1 VSRRLALLVNPAAA
15 GGKSLGA
22 LPKIEDELKRIGA
35 EYRVLR
41 SDSGD
46 HAKQLAQAIAED
58 GEVAVA
64 IGGDGLVGTLA
75 GALDEK
81 RGALAIIPS
90 GRGNDFARVLGI
102 PTDPAEAARVAAQGE
117 ERLFD
122 VGRVDGKT
130 FVGIA
135 SYGFDSECNRIANET
150 KLIRGNLVYAYSAL
164 RVLATWKPARF
175 TVTVD
180 GERHEYS
187 GYSAAIANSKAFGGG
202 MYLVPHAELDDGKL
216 DVFLVADQSK
226 WRYVKGLAKVFKGTH
241 LDDPAVT
248 VARGEVVEIDADR
261 PFTVYADGDP
271 LAELPATVTVARQT
285 LRVIVP

>member
-15 GGKSLGA
+15 GGKALGA
-22 LPKIEDELKRIGA
+22 LPEIETVLKELGTG
-35 EYRVLR
+35 YRVVH

-46 HAKQLAQAIAED
+46 HAKQLARAIAES

-64 IGGDGLVGTLA
+64 VGGDGLVGTLA
-75 GALDEK
+75 GALDER
-81 RGALAIIPS
+81 RGALAIIPA

-102 PTDPAEAARVAAQGE
+102 PTEPAEAARLAATGQ

-122 VGRVDGKT
+122 VGRVDGKA

-135 SYGFDSECNRIANET
+135 SYGFDSECNELANKT

-164 RVLATWKPARF
+164 RTLARWKPARF

-180 GERHEYS
+180 GERYEYS
-187 GYSAAIANSKAFGGG
+187 GYSAAVANSKAFGGG
-202 MYLVPHAELDDGKL
+202 MYLVPHAELDDGML
-216 DVFLVADQSK
+216 DVFMVGDQTKS
-226 WRYVKGLAKVFKGTH
+226 RYARGVIRVFKGTH

-248 VARGEVVEIDADR
+248 MARGKVVEIAADR
-261 PFTVYADGDP
+261 PFMVYADGDP
-271 LAELPATVTVARQT
+271 LAELPATVTVEQQT